1 MLKLTKYIR
10 YDLAKNRIKFQHYLS
25 MKSTNM
31 IYHHA
36 TVTRERRNQLSKHKS
51 VVLWFTGLS
60 GSGKSTMSHAL
71 EESLFNK
78 GCRTF
83 VLDGDNVRHGLN
95 SNLGF
100 SNKDRKENIRRIG
113 EVSKLMMEAGFI
125 IMTAFISPFRED
137 RIEVRNLIPN
147 GDFIEIYCKAS
158 LETCEARDVKGLYK
172 RARAGEI
179 KNYTGISS
187 PYEVPENADLIIDTE
202 QETIEDSVSIIISFL
217 KKKTIIK

>member
-1 MLKLTKYIR
+1 
-10 YDLAKNRIKFQHYLS
+10 
-25 MKSTNM
+25 MKSTNT

-36 TVTRERRNQLSKHKS
+36 TVTRERRNQLNNHKS

-71 EESLFNK
+71 EERLFNK

-83 VLDGDNVRHGLN
+83 VLDGDNVRHGLC
-95 SNLGF
+95 SDLDF
-100 SNKDRKENIRRIG
+100 SHKDRTENIRRIG

-137 RIEVRNLIPN
+137 RIAVRNLIPN

-179 KNYTGISS
+179 KNYTGIDS
-187 PYEVPENADLIIDTE
+187 PYEVPENADLIIDTD
-202 QETIEDSVSIIISFL
+202 QETIEDSVSIIMSFL